1 MNSKLVLDKNQIK
14 STNRLN
20 IIQSMNKYIVV
31 IALIAV
37 IVIFSFL
44 TPHFLSIK
52 NFYAIGLTLSVVGI
66 ICIGQ
71 TLCILIRG
79 FDLSVGQVAAFSGI
93 LIAYTTRAGV
103 PYLLAFLISMVFG
116 IAAGLINGMLIA
128 KLKINALITTL
139 ATMQIYLGGV
149 YIISG
154 GYSITVPKP
163 EFSFIGTTRILGIP
177 LPIIILVA
185 LYLIFYV
192 ILKYTVIGRYIYCM
206 GGNPEAA
213 KVSGINTQKLEIL
226 VYTLSSILAAFA
238 GIILSSRMGAAQ
250 TTAGGTYS
258 MDSIAAVVL
267 GGTALSGGKG
277 NVLGSLVG
285 IAIVGILQNGLIMI
299 NMPIYYQFVATGLVL
314 IVAVLMQSLNYI
326 RSKR

>member
-1 MNSKLVLDKNQIK
+1 MSNKLAKDNETLGIANPMKIL
-14 STNRLN
+14 SEL
-20 IIQSMNKYIVV
+20 NKYIVV
-31 IALIAV
+31 IALV
-37 IVIFSFL
+37 VVVGVFSFL

-93 LIAYTTRAGV
+93 LIAYISRAGV
-103 PYLLAFLISMVFG
+103 PYVLAVLISLGFG
-116 IAAGLINGMLIA
+116 IFAGLINGTIIA
-128 KLKINALITTL
+128 KLKISPLITTL

-154 GYSITVPKP
+154 GYSITVPNP

-177 LPIIILVA
+177 LPIIILIA
-185 LYLIFYV
+185 LYIGFYLL
-192 ILKYTVIGRYIYCM
+192 LKHTVFGRYIYCM

-213 KVSGINTQKLEIL
+213 RVSGINTSKMTLII
-226 VYTLSSILAAFA
+226 YTLSAVLAAIA
-238 GIILSSRMGAAQ
+238 GIILSSRLGAAQ
-250 TTAGGTYS
+250 TTAGGTYA

-277 NVLGSLVG
+277 NVLGSLIG

-299 NMPIYYQFVATGLVL
+299 NMPIYYQFVATGVVL
-314 IVAVLMQSLNYI
+314 IVAVLMQSINQI
-326 RSKR
+326 KSKS